1 VYSIT
6 IDHND
11 QEIKLKKLI
20 QALVLSFAVLSTSVV
35 VAEPTVKEIY
45 QTAQT
50 DSAKALTMIA
60 EVIKNRPNSA
70 RAYYIQSELLL
81 QSGKKVEAK
90 AAFLKSQSLDP
101 ALSFARPES
110 VERLRTALG
119 IKKSG
124 NVFGMDRDHV
134 ILWAC
139 GGLLVLLLLMFMA
152 RRKPRTPE
160 YSPSYNLQNRPITPY
175 TSSANVAPAGTDPT
189 SSAAATPGS
198 AQAPG
203 AAQAPA
209 RSGMMGSLAQGAAMG
224 VGVAAGATLVNHL
237 LNGNKANAAPAE
249 TPPADPPAPSYVPD
263 SNFGF
268 SDSGGDW
275 GGDSGGSDDSGGE
288 W

>member
-1 VYSIT
+1 M
-6 IDHND
+6 
-11 QEIKLKKLI
+11 KKLI

-50 DSAKALTMIA
+50 DRAQALNMIA

-70 RAYYIQSELLL
+70 RAHYIQSELLL

-124 NVFGMDRDHV
+124 NVFMDTDSM

-139 GGLLVLLLLMFMA
+139 GGLLVLLLLMFMF
-152 RRKPRTPE
+152 RRKPSTPE

-175 TSSANVAPAGTDPT
+175 TSNANVAPAETAQT
-189 SSAAATPGS
+189 QTTTATPGN
-198 AQAPG
+198 AQTAGTTQAP
-203 AAQAPA
+203 AA

-249 TPPADPPAPSYVPD
+249 TPPTEPPAPSYVPD
-263 SNFGF
+263 SNFGV
-268 SDSGGDW
+268 SDSGDW
-275 GGDSGGSDDSGGE
+275 GGDSGGYDDSGDN

>member
-1 VYSIT
+1 M
-6 IDHND
+6 
-11 QEIKLKKLI
+11 KKLI

-50 DSAKALTMIA
+50 DSAKALTMINQ
-60 EVIKNRPNSA
+60 VIKNRPNSA

-189 SSAAATPGS
+189 SSAAATPG
-198 AQAPG
+198 APG

-237 LNGNKANAAPAE
+237 LNGNKASAAPAE
-249 TPPADPPAPSYVPD
+249 PTSAAAPAPSYTPD

-268 SDSGGDW
+268 SDSGSDW
-275 GGDSGGSDDSGGE
+275 GSDSGGSDDSGGE

>member
-1 VYSIT
+1 
-6 IDHND
+6 
-11 QEIKLKKLI
+11 
-20 QALVLSFAVLSTSVV
+20 
-35 VAEPTVKEIY
+35 
-45 QTAQT
+45 
-50 DSAKALTMIA
+50 
-60 EVIKNRPNSA
+60 VIKNRPNSA
-70 RAYYIQSELLL
+70 RAHYIQSELLL

-101 ALSFARPES
+101 AMSFARPES

-124 NVFGMDRDHV
+124 NVFMDTDSM

-139 GGLLVLLLLMFMA
+139 GGLLVLLLLMFMF
-152 RRKPRTPE
+152 RRKPSTPE

-175 TSSANVAPAGTDPT
+175 TSNANVAPAETAQT
-189 SSAAATPGS
+189 QTTAATPGN
-198 AQAPG
+198 AQTAG
-203 AAQAPA
+203 TAQAPA

-249 TPPADPPAPSYVPD
+249 TSPAQVPAYTSD
-263 SNFGF
+263 QDFGVR
-268 SDSGGDW
+268 DSGGDW
-275 GGDSGGSDDSGGE
+275 GGDSGGYDDSGDN